1 MFDVLGDAR
10 AALASV
16 VKPSK
21 DPMLSVGPGRLAL
34 AKLETALAGQ
44 FDAPYRLKDALAP
57 IVKDYDYIILDTPP
71 SLGILTVNALVASTH
86 LLVPIQAAY
95 FAIEGTDDLLETY
108 ERIRARPN
116 PQLKMLGVVITL
128 YDKRTNIA
136 KDTHGQ
142 IRAVFGG
149 MLFKTKI
156 GKNVRLEEVR
166 RTRKRYSHLRR
177 SPLGR
182 WSTKSWQRRLYNVSK
197 RLGLPVTLKMR
208 HDAHYVES
216 LTSYS
221 GATIGRMLPVEQIRP
236 NPEQPRKALGDLRE
250 LADSIRQ
257 KGVLEPLLV
266 RFVPREDCYYI
277 ISGERRYHAARAAGL
292 REVPCIEKSADE
304 AETLE
309 ISLIE
314 NIQRKDLTPFE
325 EAEGLQR
332 LAEQFDYSHEELAK
346 KLGKARSSVSE
357 TLSLRSIPESLRK
370 KCVENG
376 VTTKSLLLQI
386 ARQPTERKML
396 ELFARILQSGLTRD
410 EARKVRSDEKDG
422 PQKPQPFIFQ
432 YEPENEAFRFRLQ
445 FKKSHVSRD
454 ELIRTLREILAQ
466 LEGTSEADSTAA

>member
-1 MFDVLGDAR
+1 
-10 AALASV
+10 
-16 VKPSK
+16 
-21 DPMLSVGPGRLAL
+21 
-34 AKLETALAGQ
+34 
-44 FDAPYRLKDALAP
+44 
-57 IVKDYDYIILDTPP
+57 
-71 SLGILTVNALVASTH
+71 
-86 LLVPIQAAY
+86 
-95 FAIEGTDDLLETY
+95 
-108 ERIRARPN
+108 
-116 PQLKMLGVVITL
+116 
-128 YDKRTNIA
+128 
-136 KDTHGQ
+136 
-142 IRAVFGG
+142 
-149 MLFKTKI
+149 
-156 GKNVRLEEVR
+156 
-166 RTRKRYSHLRR
+166 
-177 SPLGR
+177 
-182 WSTKSWQRRLYNVSK
+182 VSK

-410 EARKVRSDEKDG
+410 EARRVRSDEKDG